1 MSELSPAEEP
11 YQDVAARLRDLS
23 NTPGGI
29 RSLMDAEGAL
39 KEAEGGSKK
48 AEQLERLL
56 QDLDKGDIDDTTF
69 QSIAERN
76 GLC

>member
-1 MSELSPAEEP
+1 
-11 YQDVAARLRDLS
+11 
-23 NTPGGI
+23 
-29 RSLMDAEGAL
+29 MDAEGAL
-39 KEAEGGSKK
+39 KEAEGRSKK

-69 QSIAERN
+69 QRIAERN